1 MRVGVITGTGTY
13 ELPFLRLLERRRVV
27 TPFGEVAVNLG
38 EHSGKEVVH
47 IPRHGP
53 NHEYLPHQINH
64 RANIWAMRELGVKF
78 VLATTVCGVVD
89 PRIPLGRLILFDDL
103 YFPENR
109 LGDGSPCTFFLR
121 PSDPARGHYIFSSP
135 FSKSLREKVRA
146 SLDSLGL
153 EYEPEG
159 TYGHVF
165 SPRFS
170 SKAEVR
176 QWAMLGVKA
185 VSQTAGPEAVLCGEL
200 EIPYA
205 LLGFGVDYC
214 NGVVP
219 EPTPVEELEA
229 NLERSREVFAKAIKA
244 LLEREDL
251 DEVAFDSGVVFRFE
265 KGGGNRRW
273 PF

>member
-1 MRVGVITGTGTY
+1 MRVGIITGTGTY
-13 ELPFLRLLERRRVV
+13 ELPFLERMERRRIV
-27 TPFGEVAVNLG
+27 TPFGEVTVNVG
-38 EHSGKEVVH
+38 ERAGKEVVH

-53 NHEYLPHQINH
+53 NHEYLPHQINY
-64 RANIWAMRELGVKF
+64 RANIWAMKEMGVKF

-89 PRIPLGRLILFDDL
+89 PSVPLARLILFDDL
-103 YFPENR
+103 YYPDNR
-109 LGDGSPCTFFLR
+109 LGDGTPCTFFLR
-121 PSDPARGHYIFSSP
+121 PADPERGHYIFSQP
-135 FSKSLREKVRA
+135 FSQSLRERVKA
-146 SLDSLGL
+146 TLDSLGL

-170 SKAEVR
+170 SKTEVK

-229 NLERSREVFAKAIKA
+229 NLGRSREVFAKVIGA
-244 LLEREDL
+244 LLERDDL
-251 DEVAFDSGVVFRFE
+251 DGVTFDNGVVFRFE
-265 KGGGNRRW
+265 KRGGKG
-273 PF
+273 